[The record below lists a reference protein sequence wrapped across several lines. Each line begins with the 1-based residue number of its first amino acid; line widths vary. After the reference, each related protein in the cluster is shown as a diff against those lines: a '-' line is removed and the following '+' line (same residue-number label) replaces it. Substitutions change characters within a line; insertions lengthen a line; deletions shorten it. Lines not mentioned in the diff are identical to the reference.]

1 MFRSQIQRKARMPVQ
16 EAYCGF
22 LVHLGRFASSTQKSY
37 ARALER
43 FFAST
48 PEYISQISIEHI
60 ERYILTLQKTL
71 KSSSCNTALA
81 AIKSFYSWLEITH
94 NIENIARK
102 VKKLKALPPHQ
113 RVLSQEEYKR
123 LIEVIEG
130 DIKAVVSILCN
141 TGMRISEFLS
151 LKPEN
156 ISGDFLSVFS
166 TKTNKIRS
174 IPLNRTA
181 KEVLSN
187 PTFFNILK
195 SITRFHINYLFIK
208 AAKAANIPKFSP
220 HSCRHYFC
228 TTLIKNGVPR
238 STVAKLMGDTVQT
251 IDTVYCHL
259 TNDDLIGST
268 DCLTL

>member
-1 MFRSQIQRKARMPVQ
+1 MPVQ

-37 ARALER
+37 ARVLER

-48 PEYISQISIEHI
+48 PEYISQISIEHL

-94 NIENIARK
+94 NIENIANK
-102 VKKLKALPPHQ
+102 VKKLKTLPPHQ
-113 RVLSQEEYKR
+113 RVLTQEEYIK
-123 LIEVIEG
+123 VINNTEG
-130 DIKAVVSILCN
+130 HIKNIVLFLCN
-141 TGMRISEFLS
+141 SGLRASEFLS
-151 LKPEN
+151 LTKEA
-156 ISGDFLSVFS
+156 IGEEFL
-166 TKTNKIRS
+166 I
-174 IPLNRTA
+174 
-181 KEVLSN
+181 VLGKRLKQRAVPINNTLKKLVSDPN
-187 PTFFNILK
+187 FMNLLK
-195 SITRFHINYLFIK
+195 SKNRFWLNYQCVKASK
-208 AAKAANIPKFSP
+208 AAGIKPIFGP

-268 DCLTL
+268 DCLG